1 MDSLSC
7 IFYQRLINK
16 THEYMKNAMLPVHTA
31 IVVDDDRDVNLVL
44 SATLKLKKFDVH
56 KVYDADECLN
66 KLNKLEQKVDAVCIN
81 GKIAADRAAMLIV
94 KIKRIKSD
102 IKICVVAEDESD
114 KTRVLD
120 YGADEFMTKPIGI
133 ETIVYKMMML
143 LTTKYSKAER

>member
-1 MDSLSC
+1 
-7 IFYQRLINK
+7 
-16 THEYMKNAMLPVHTA
+16 
-31 IVVDDDRDVNLVL
+31 
-44 SATLKLKKFDVH
+44 
-56 KVYDADECLN
+56 LN

-94 KIKRIKSD
+94 KIKRINPD

>member
-1 MDSLSC
+1 
-7 IFYQRLINK
+7 
-16 THEYMKNAMLPVHTA
+16 MLPIHTA

-56 KVYDADECLN
+56 KVYDAEECLN
-66 KLNKLEQKVDAVCIN
+66 KLNELQAKVDVIFVN

-94 KIKRIKSD
+94 KIKRINSN

-133 ETIVYKMMML
+133 ETVVYKMMML